1 MAVPFRGG
9 HFFCTVDQ
17 KSKQLP
23 AAWPGRRYFR
33 PWLSQWCSVRAE
45 FTLALPGTCALANSN
60 DLGARALLALS
71 SGDAN
76 GVFYLKHLTRMVPGA
91 TDAALSPDI
100 ASLNNPGPGL
110 PNYTTPVFH
119 Q

>member
-1 MAVPFRGG
+1 VAVPFRAATFLYRWPKKANSSQRPG
-9 HFFCTVDQ
+9 
-17 KSKQLP
+17 P
-23 AAWPGRRYFR
+23 AAVISGLYSLNGGLCEPNSFWRY
-33 PWLSQWCSVRAE
+33 
-45 FTLALPGTCALANSN
+45 LATCALANSN

>member
-1 MAVPFRGG
+1 MV
-9 HFFCTVDQ
+9 
-17 KSKQLP
+17 
-23 AAWPGRRYFR
+23 
-33 PWLSQWCSVRAE
+33 VRAE
-45 FTLALPGTCALANSN
+45 FTLALPGTCGFGELKR
-60 DLGARALLALS
+60 LGARALLALS

-100 ASLNNPGPGL
+100 ASLNNPGRGL
-110 PNYTTPVFH
+110 ANYTTPVFH